1 MSKTARSGIDST
13 VFPKENKYMK
23 KTINTILAL
32 FLAVLMT
39 TADLAAQT
47 RINFR
52 RGASSATVSG
62 TIGVNRG
69 VAGAN
74 YRRYVLRANAGQT
87 ISATVSSRN
96 GRVLFAENDDTSY
109 QIETDRRGDYTLV
122 VYNGGASV
130 TSFTITV
137 SIR

>member
-1 MSKTARSGIDST
+1 
-13 VFPKENKYMK
+13 MK

-122 VYNGGASV
+122 VYNGGASA